1 MIKLKFKTRPA
12 MPCFD
17 GPGGHWNPGQVKEV
31 PDDMAVRL
39 LELNRSPFSI
49 AEDVKPEE
57 KAFHAPE
64 DKMLRG
70 APENKA
76 TNEFE
81 QLFTGG
87 ALQPK
92 KEAAK
97 EKVIEDTPEP
107 EPSQERGESN
117 SQFKRRL
124 KKWRREHSKE

>member
-1 MIKLKFKTRPA
+1 
-12 MPCFD
+12 
-17 GPGGHWNPGQVKEV
+17 
-31 PDDMAVRL
+31 MAVRL

-92 KEAAK
+92 KEVAK
-97 EKVIEDTPEP
+97 ETAIEDAPQPEP
-107 EPSQERGESN
+107 TQERGESN